1 MRNNLI
7 AVSVTVPTVVAF
19 DYNTVPK
26 DVAVMLRPVAADIK
40 ARITRTTQ
48 DIIATGCELAKAKEH
63 LDHGQFIAW
72 VESEIG
78 IDRRTAQ
85 RYMAAAQF
93 AEGKN
98 DTVSLLP
105 PSTVHRLASKS
116 APVEVVKQVVAKAA
130 AGTIV
135 SDRAVVEMIAEAKHR
150 RRQIEANV
158 RCAERDK
165 RRSKKK
171 RLEAEQRQQEWE
183 QKRQRERERVQE
195 AASHLWERLGAV
207 GVAMLL
213 DAMSD
218 NPFIVLEE
226 LRKFTSG
233 AAA

>member
-1 MRNNLI
+1 
-7 AVSVTVPTVVAF
+7 
-19 DYNTVPK
+19 
-26 DVAVMLRPVAADIK
+26 MLRAGAADIK

-116 APVEVVKQVVAKAA
+116 APVEVVNQVVAKAA
-130 AGTIV
+130 AGTV
-135 SDRAVVEMIAEAKHR
+135 VPDRAVVKMIAEAKHQ
-150 RRQIEANV
+150 RRQIEASV
-158 RCAERDK
+158 RHAERDK
-165 RRSKKK
+165 RRPKKR
-171 RLEAEQRQQEWE
+171 RLEAEQRRREWE
-183 QKRQRERERVQE
+183 AEQAREKEQVE
-195 AASHLWERLGAV
+195 AAVDALFDRFGGEGILFLLQTLGHTHWDV
-207 GVAMLL
+207 IEGLRRRVEE
-213 DAMSD
+213 DA
-218 NPFIVLEE
+218 
-226 LRKFTSG
+226 
-233 AAA
+233 A